1 MASRLLLPPAMGC
14 RPKGRAGFTLVELMV
29 VISIIGVLAAIA
41 LPTFSGRQGKG
52 FDARVRQ
59 DARNAAT
66 GEEAY
71 YLDTLSYFSGDCSLL
86 PGVNISPGVSCTAT
100 TTASG
105 FEIATSHPRA
115 TVSCVF
121 DSAGSP
127 NLDCNTVGP

>member
-1 MASRLLLPPAMGC
+1 MDR
-14 RPKGRAGFTLVELMV
+14 RPKSRAGFTLVELMV
-29 VISIIGVLAAIA
+29 VVSIIGVLAAIA
-41 LPTFSGRQGKG
+41 LPTFAGRQGKG

-71 YLDTLSYFSGDCSLL
+71 YLDTLTYFSGDCSLL

-100 TTASG
+100 AVAGG
-105 FEIATSHPRA
+105 FEIATSHPGA

-121 DSAGSP
+121 ESSGSP
-127 NLDCNTVGP
+127 NLNCTSVTP

>member
-1 MASRLLLPPAMGC
+1 MGC
-14 RPKGRAGFTLVELMV
+14 RPKGRGGFTLVELMV
-29 VISIIGVLAAIA
+29 VLSIIGILAAIA
-41 LPTFSGRQGKG
+41 LPTFAGRQGKA

-86 PGVNISPGVSCTAT
+86 PGVNVSPGVACTAT
-100 TTASG
+100 STGSG

-115 TVSCVF
+115 TVSCTF
-121 DSAGSP
+121 DSTGSP
-127 NLDCNTVGP
+127 NLDCVTTGP

>member
-1 MASRLLLPPAMGC
+1 MDR
-14 RPKGRAGFTLVELMV
+14 RPKGRAGFTLVERMG
-29 VISIIGVLAAIA
+29 VISIVGVLAAIA
-41 LPTFSGRQGKG
+41 LPTYAGRQGKG

-86 PGVNISPGVSCTAT
+86 PGVNVSPGVVCTAST
-100 TTASG
+100 ITGG

-121 DSAGSP
+121 SSVGSP
-127 NLDCNTVGP
+127 NLDCNPVTP

>member
-1 MASRLLLPPAMGC
+1 MDR

-41 LPTFSGRQGKG
+41 LPTFTGRQGKG

-86 PGVNISPGVSCTAT
+86 PGVNVSPGIACTAT
-100 TTASG
+100 ASGSG

-115 TVSCVF
+115 TISCVF
-121 DSAGSP
+121 SSVGSP
-127 NLDCNTVGP
+127 NLDCNPVTP

>member
-1 MASRLLLPPAMGC
+1 MDR

-41 LPTFSGRQGKG
+41 LPTFAGRQGKG
-52 FDARVRQ
+52 YDARVRQ

-86 PGVNISPGVSCTAT
+86 PGVNVSPGVSCTAT
-100 TTASG
+100 VTTGG
-105 FEIATSHPRA
+105 FEIATSHPSA

-121 DSAGSP
+121 ESVGAP
-127 NLDCNTVGP
+127 NLVCTSVGP